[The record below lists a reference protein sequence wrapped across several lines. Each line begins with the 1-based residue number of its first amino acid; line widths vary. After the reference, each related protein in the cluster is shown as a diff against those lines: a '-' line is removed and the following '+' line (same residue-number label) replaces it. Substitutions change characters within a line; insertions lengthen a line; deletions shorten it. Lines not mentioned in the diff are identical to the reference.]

1 MSSHQP
7 NIVNKISMMDG
18 NTNILVLVDPVV
30 CHKALQTPGEDVM
43 DNIVSEEPQIRI
55 AVSCHKLCTMNNTD
69 LSTMLVGVV
78 YEGVALCA

>member
-43 DNIVSEEPQIRI
+43 DNIVSEEPLIRI
-55 AVSCHKLCTMNNTD
+55 AVSCHKQ
-69 LSTMLVGVV
+69 
-78 YEGVALCA
+78 